1 MKKLITAIL
10 TIALC
15 IACTIPA
22 SAASCG
28 TIPQTDGNV
37 KSECGTIPQTDGDIK
52 SECGIIP
59 QTDPWVTALWISD
72 LISSENWS
80 CVTIPQ
86 TDGNAKS
93 EYGIIPQVDEDLPLD
108 IVLSY
113 EWEPL
118 EILPSED
125 KPLDILLS
133 DEEPL
138 TILPEGDLPLKIA
151 DPFSATDGDT
161 GYLEVTGSEVCY
173 HLGNNVYLVTNDFD
187 GFLFVIKGT
196 EQVEIFCTTASGNLL
211 KGTLATSGKFFEVVV
226 IASWQ

>member
-1 MKKLITAIL
+1 MRKLITAIL

-28 TIPQTDGNV
+28 TIPQADSNT
-37 KSECGTIPQTDGDIK
+37 KSECGTIPQTDGD
-52 SECGIIP
+52 
-59 QTDPWVTALWISD
+59 
-72 LISSENWS
+72 
-80 CVTIPQ
+80 
-86 TDGNAKS
+86 
-93 EYGIIPQVDEDLPLD
+93 LPLD
-108 IVLSY
+108 IVLPY

-151 DPFSATDGDT
+151 EPFSVTDGDT

-173 HLGNNVYLVTNDFD
+173 HLGNNVHLVTNDFD
-187 GFLFVIKGT
+187 GFLFVIKGS